1 MNAITLSRPNIT
13 TTLKQSQGI
22 IDATAHRLSEKLRD
36 PSGID
41 DYRQELVLHLL
52 QRWDRFD
59 PSRGS
64 VRTFVRRLVEN
75 RERDL
80 IRKFYRKR
88 HRCGQTIQWPVSPHD
103 GELFDVIDHRS
114 VPGEDWREV
123 DAAIDGLIAPEKTI
137 CQLYRTGHTIS
148 EIAKRLNLTRA
159 SIYRS
164 LQFVGEYFENRGLRE
179 YIDFPSAQEANSV
192 TDV

>member
-1 MNAITLSRPNIT
+1 MIANPNSHPDVDTALRQTEFILSSVAR
-13 TTLKQSQGI
+13 
-22 IDATAHRLSEKLRD
+22 RLSEKLHD
-36 PSGID
+36 PSGVD
-41 DYRQELVLHLL
+41 DYRQELALHVL
-52 QRWDRFD
+52 QWWDNFD
-59 PSRGS
+59 PSRGT
-64 VRTFVRRLVEN
+64 VHGFVHHLVEN

-88 HRCGQTIQWPVSPHD
+88 HGCGQTIQWPVSPHD

-148 EIAKRLNLTRA
+148 EIANRLNLSRSA
-159 SIYRS
+159 IYRS